1 MKSIFVLLF
10 SIFIALQTLA
20 IVPEYVD
27 TTANKIIMNGEDWS
41 NMKNKLCNL
50 NKSHNNKFN
59 ILHIGD
65 SHIQADFVT
74 STTRRLL
81 QSVYGNGGRGCIAA
95 LKLAKTNQPVDYK
108 IYASNEKW
116 IPSRLLK
123 RPWEVT
129 VGVTGIA
136 ARPENDKQTIY
147 ITTKYADDKFS
158 NISLLH
164 YPGISYDNVLIN
176 GNRYDAIINEN
187 VYASSFKLSEPT
199 DSVSIE
205 LSADSP
211 FYGAVLSND
220 NAGLIYSAIGNN
232 GACFSDYML
241 VPQFSKQTSMLN
253 PDLIILSMGTNEAF
267 SNETDNEI
275 YNNIGSLI
283 QELKQA
289 NPHAKFLLLT
299 PMECQRNRKHG
310 EKEPSPYFDINTR
323 VKEVRNIIM
332 KYGADNNIPVW
343 DFYAIAGGDNVSNKW
358 LEDKY
363 MNKDHIHLL
372 KSGYE
377 IQGKLLFDALI
388 KELK

>member
-10 SIFIALQTLA
+10 SIFTALQTLA
-20 IVPEYVD
+20 VIPEYVD
-27 TTANKIIMNGEDWS
+27 TTANKIIMNGEDWG
-41 NMKNKLCNL
+41 NLKNRLCNL
-50 NKSHNNKFN
+50 NKSCNNKFN

-108 IYASNEKW
+108 IYASDDKW

-123 RPWEVT
+123 RPWEIT

-136 ARPENDKQTIY
+136 AKPENNKQTLFV
-147 ITTKYADDKFS
+147 TTKYTDDKFS

-164 YPGISYDNVLIN
+164 YPDISYDNVLIN
-176 GNRYDAIINEN
+176 GSPYDAVINEN
-187 VYASSFKLSEPT
+187 VYASSFKLSKPT
-199 DSVSIE
+199 DSISIE
-205 LSADSP
+205 LSASSP
-211 FYGAVLSND
+211 FYGAILSND

-232 GACFSDYML
+232 GACFSDYRL
-241 VPQFSKQTSMLN
+241 IPQFSKQTSIFN

-267 SNETDNEI
+267 SNQSDNEI

-289 NPHAKFLLLT
+289 NPQAKFLLLT

-310 EKEPSPYFDINTR
+310 EKEPSPYFDINSC
-323 VKEVRNIIM
+323 VKEVRNIIV
-332 KYGADNNIPVW
+332 KYGSDNNIPVW

-358 LEDKY
+358 FEDKY

-388 KELK
+388 RELR